1 MCTLTWWR
9 ESADRFEVFFNRDEK
24 KTRSQAVEPRQFEVD
39 GVTYL
44 SPRDPDAGGTW
55 MVANAKGVV
64 VCLLNRW
71 HEEFEISGPVRSRG
85 VLVEGMAGLE
95 NVPAVEEQ
103 LRSEDLTQVRPFTL
117 VVFDP
122 VGQRGFSWN
131 GKSLASVEL
140 SMPMC
145 SSSFHFDQV
154 VLSRS
159 NRFAE
164 LIGKSRCGGKDLE
177 NYHADVGDGASAYSV
192 RMCRPD
198 AQTMSRSRVRVSA
211 ERVRWDYWE
220 EHPDFE
226 VLPEAHRIGLVR
238 AGFGG

>member
-9 ESADRFEVFFNRDEK
+9 ESADRIEVFFNRDEK
-24 KTRSQAVEPRQFEVD
+24 KTRSRAVEPRQFEVN
-39 GVTYL
+39 GVHYL

-71 HEEFEISGPVRSRG
+71 HEEHEVVGPVRSRG

-117 VVFDP
+117 VAFDP

-131 GKSLASVEL
+131 GKSLAPVEL

-164 LIGKSRCGGKDLE
+164 LIGNSSCGGKDLE

-198 AQTMSRSRVRVSA
+198 AQTMSRSRVRVSP
-211 ERVRWDYWE
+211 EQVRWDYWE

-226 VLPEAHRIGLVR
+226 ALPEAHRIELDRVE
-238 AGFGG
+238 FGG